1 MMTYEESNSAQ
12 RIIGDRFRSFLDVRK
27 GLHLWI
33 PGRYPRMKIE
43 MYVKEHSGPYSAI
56 GVKQTKYH
64 FYICHHVTENL
75 MREFL
80 SINSYCWSE
89 WLAYRFD
96 AHDIAH
102 LTVTLERILSG
113 SFVSPY
119 AKEEFDRIIYN
130 ILSSDPYLKSLLNQ
144 NKSEPEGIITF
155 WAKGIKRWYKQRFVR
170 VNAYEAIKNQ
180 PLAKIVKKD

>member
-1 MMTYEESNSAQ
+1 MTYEESNSAQ

-27 GLHLWI
+27 GLPLWI
-33 PGRYPRMKIE
+33 PGRLPRMKIE

-80 SINSYCWSE
+80 CIISTYCNE
-89 WLAYRFD
+89 WIQYRFD
-96 AHDIAH
+96 PHGIAH
-102 LTVTLERILSG
+102 LTVALERILGG

-130 ILSSDPYLKSLLNQ
+130 ILSKDSYLKSLLNQ
-144 NKSEPEGIITF
+144 SQSEPVGIITI